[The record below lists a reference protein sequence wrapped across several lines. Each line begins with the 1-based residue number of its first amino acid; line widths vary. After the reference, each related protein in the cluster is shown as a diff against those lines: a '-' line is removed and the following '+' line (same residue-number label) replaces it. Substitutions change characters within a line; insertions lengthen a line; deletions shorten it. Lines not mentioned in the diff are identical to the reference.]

1 MDYDRVNG
9 GGLPP
14 HPPPPPNPGYLDP
27 PEITVL
33 SRQSGNDNGVP
44 SYNNGLQRQEDG
56 NVNSEPF
63 YAPQKAPIIPK
74 ITPPP
79 PRFVQSTIPP
89 KAIPFTVLGS
99 GKSINKSI

>member
-14 HPPPPPNPGYLDP
+14 HPPSPPNPGYLDP

-79 PRFVQSTIPP
+79 PRFVQATIPP

-99 GKSINKSI
+99 GK

>member
-14 HPPPPPNPGYLDP
+14 HPPPPANSGYIDP

-79 PRFVQSTIPP
+79 PRFVQATIPP

-99 GKSINKSI
+99 GK

>member
-44 SYNNGLQRQEDG
+44 NYGNSVQRQEDR
-56 NVNSEPF
+56 NVKSEHF
-63 YAPQKAPIIPK
+63 YAPQKTPIK

-79 PRFVQSTIPP
+79 PRFVQATIPP

-99 GKSINKSI
+99 GTWFNKSI

>member
-1 MDYDRVNG
+1 MDYDRING

-56 NVNSEPF
+56 NANSEPF

-79 PRFVQSTIPP
+79 PRFVQATIPP

-99 GKSINKSI
+99 GK

>member
-14 HPPPPPNPGYLDP
+14 HPSPPPNPGYLDP

-33 SRQSGNDNGVP
+33 SRQSGTDNGVP

-79 PRFVQSTIPP
+79 PRFVQATIPP

-99 GKSINKSI
+99 GK

>member
-14 HPPPPPNPGYLDP
+14 HPPPPPNQGYLDP

-79 PRFVQSTIPP
+79 PRFVQATIPP

-99 GKSINKSI
+99 GK

>member
-14 HPPPPPNPGYLDP
+14 HPPPPPNSGYIDP

-44 SYNNGLQRQEDG
+44 SYNNGLQRQEDA

-79 PRFVQSTIPP
+79 PRFVQATIPP

-99 GKSINKSI
+99 GN

>member
-33 SRQSGNDNGVP
+33 NRQSGNDNGVP

-79 PRFVQSTIPP
+79 PRFVQATIPP

-99 GKSINKSI
+99 GK

>member
-14 HPPPPPNPGYLDP
+14 HPPPPPNQGHFDP

-79 PRFVQSTIPP
+79 PRFVQATIPP

-99 GKSINKSI
+99 GK

>member
-56 NVNSEPF
+56 NVNSEHF

-79 PRFVQSTIPP
+79 PRFVQATIPP

-99 GKSINKSI
+99 GK

>member
-63 YAPQKAPIIPK
+63 YAPQKTPIIPK

-79 PRFVQSTIPP
+79 PRFVQATIPP

-99 GKSINKSI
+99 GK